1 MMKISWWKWLSL
13 ALVLYSIVMGL
24 TMKVPALPILHET
37 IRNLYFHVTMWFAMI
52 LILLGSLFYSV
63 KFLSSGK
70 TIHDVKASETANV
83 GIILGLLGIVTGS
96 VWAKSTWG
104 AWWANDAKLNGAAVT
119 LLFYFAYLILRN
131 SIEDAEKKARI
142 SAVYNIF
149 AYVMLIVFLMVL
161 PRMTDSL
168 HPGNGGNPGFGGYD
182 LDSSMKMVF
191 YPAII
196 GWTLFGCW
204 MADLRIRFTILKN
217 QQYLS
222 QPHGTGR
229 NG

>member
-1 MMKISWWKWLSL
+1 MMKISWWKWLSV
-13 ALVLYSIVMGL
+13 ALVLYTIIMGF

-52 LILLGSLFYSV
+52 LILLGSVVYSIRFLYSGNILFD
-63 KFLSSGK
+63 
-70 TIHDVKASETANV
+70 IKASETANV
-83 GIILGLLGIVTGS
+83 GIMLGLLGIATGS

-131 SIEDAEKKARI
+131 SIEDVEKRGRI

-149 AYVMLIVFLMVL
+149 SYVMLIVFLMIL

-182 LDSSMKMVF
+182 LDSTMKMVF

-204 MADLRIRFTILKN
+204 MADLRIRLTKLKLLQENILE
-217 QQYLS
+217 
-222 QPHGTGR
+222 
-229 NG
+229 NGKS

>member
-1 MMKISWWKWLSL
+1 MKLSWWKWLSV
-13 ALVLYSIVMGL
+13 ALVLYTLIAGL
-24 TMKVPALPILHET
+24 IMKVPALPILHET

-52 LILLGSLFYSV
+52 LILLGSLVYSIR
-63 KFLSSGK
+63 FLANGK
-70 TIHDVKASETANV
+70 TEYDIKASETANI
-83 GIILGLLGIVTGS
+83 GIILGLMGIATGA
-96 VWAKSTWG
+96 VWARSTWG

-131 SIEDAEKKARI
+131 SIEDPEKKARI
-142 SAVYNIF
+142 SAVYNVF
-149 AYVMLIVFLMVL
+149 AYVMLIVFLMIL

-182 LDSSMKMVF
+182 LDNSMKLVF

-204 MADLRIRFTILKN
+204 MADLRIRTAKLNLEESN
-217 QQYLS
+217 QTDHATS
-222 QPHGTGR
+222 G